1 MFGLT
6 HKITKS
12 TKISND
18 KMYFLNK
25 DIFEK
30 IKMKFKANTKKQ
42 SKTLFSTGTVIV
54 KITLDILYRIIFKRI
69 KSAAFVKVFFIAFNI

>member
-6 HKITKS
+6 HKIIKS

-18 KMYFLNK
+18 KMNFLNR
-25 DIFEK
+25 DILEK

-42 SKTLFSTGTVIV
+42 RKIPFSNGIVIV
-54 KITLDILYRIIFKRI
+54 KITLDIL
-69 KSAAFVKVFFIAFNI
+69 

>member
-6 HKITKS
+6 HKIIKS

-18 KMYFLNK
+18 KMYFLNR
-25 DIFEK
+25 DILEK

-42 SKTLFSTGTVIV
+42 RKIPFSNGIVIV
-54 KITLDILYRIIFKRI
+54 KITHDIL
-69 KSAAFVKVFFIAFNI
+69 

>member
-18 KMYFLNK
+18 KMYFLNR
-25 DIFEK
+25 DILEK

-42 SKTLFSTGTVIV
+42 RKIPFSNGMVIV
-54 KITLDILYRIIFKRI
+54 KIKLDML
-69 KSAAFVKVFFIAFNI
+69 